1 MNTPRER
8 LLTEVLAHE
17 DYAAFRARLLG
28 KSLGEVRRRR
38 WIRRGNQLLALAAC
52 LVIMACLSLVLVRKP
67 GPGQVK
73 FPGEIV
79 RSVPLER
86 GEIVTTSGL
95 MATLVKTAPGGF
107 ARSGLEVVRTDPQ
120 SHGPD
125 FISDQQLLV
134 FFEGHP
140 LALVHRG
147 AGHKQLR
154 FLNPEDEAVFVG
166 N

>member
-8 LLTEVLAHE
+8 LLTEVFAHD
-17 DYAAFRARLLG
+17 DYVAFRARLFG

-38 WIRRGNQLLALAAC
+38 WIRRRNQVLALAAC
-52 LVIMACLSLVLVRKP
+52 LVVMACLSLVLVRKP

-73 FPGEIV
+73 FPGETV

-86 GEIVTTSGL
+86 GEIVTTTGL
-95 MATLVKTAPGGF
+95 MATLVSTMPGGL
-107 ARSGLEVVRTDPQ
+107 SGTGFEVVRTDPQ

-125 FISDQQLLV
+125 FISDQQLLAV
-134 FFEGHP
+134 FEGHP
-140 LALVHRG
+140 LALVHHG
-147 AGHKQLR
+147 AGQKQLR